1 MESLTL
7 HHLVLAALVALL
19 FAAALSDGLRF
30 LIPNRAVLAIALL
43 YPVHVATSPVAVDW
57 PGALAVAAIAFAAG
71 AAMFARGW
79 LGGGDV
85 KLFAAVALWAGPA
98 HIVTLLFATTVVGGA
113 MALLALG
120 AGRLVLIYAFT
131 RLGVGHARD
140 MLMDGQIPYGAAIA
154 AGGTFVAL
162 RFLAT

>member
-19 FAAALSDGLRF
+19 AAAALSDVLRF
-30 LIPNRAVLAIALL
+30 LIPNRAVFAIALL
-43 YPVHVATSPVAVDW
+43 YPLHVAASPVPIDW
-57 PGALAVAAIAFAAG
+57 TGARAVAAI
-71 AAMFARGW
+71 
-79 LGGGDV
+79 
-85 KLFAAVALWAGPA
+85 ALWAGPA

-120 AGRLVLIYAFT
+120 AGRMVLIYAFT

-140 MLMDGQIPYGAAIA
+140 MLMDGQITYGAAIA
-154 AGGTFVAL
+154 AGGAFVAL
-162 RFLAT
+162 RFLTA